1 MTTRN
6 QPELPTMLGTLAH
19 HLANHPDLPGIYQIR
34 ERHNGH
40 GGHHGLDI
48 TLWDNGPDSATDLAA
63 WAASFPTGVESWATR
78 YSATGVNGHILG
90 VLAGWPIEVTAQLAN
105 DTLPAGQHGA
115 RQEWTVEPAVPLEVA
130 LAPYEAKRQAR
141 RAEQTG
147 GQA

>member
-19 HLANHPDLPGIYQIR
+19 HLANHLTLPALYRIA
-34 ERHNGH
+34 ERSNGL

-48 TLWDNGPDSATDLAA
+48 ALWDNDGATALAA

-78 YSATGVNGHILG
+78 YSDTGVNGHILG
-90 VLAGWPIEVTAQLAN
+90 VLAGIPVEVVAQLPN
-105 DTLPAGQHGA
+105 DAVSAGRHGA
-115 RQEWTVEPAVPLEVA
+115 RQEWTVEPVVPLEVA

-141 RAEQTG
+141 RAQAEQTG